1 MSDGV
6 RARLFDAD
14 GHDRE
19 IDLAEQ
25 PLTDVGDRRL
35 IWVDIDLAAGGTLDA
50 VADALALDARDRQRI
65 ETDTATARLV
75 QSVDRLHLTLESL
88 EPEDPDDEAGPL
100 VRREIDLLA
109 GAGLVVTVRRGR
121 VDALERFSDGLAE
134 ETSFGVLDAGDLL
147 SSLVDEVITGYLRL
161 AESIELGIDKLD
173 QQALVG
179 DPETDVLA
187 GIVAARRRISL
198 VRRTLAPHRSA
209 LAALARPE
217 MRAES
222 AVGLPWPG
230 LVERLESALGQLESL
245 RDGLLGTY
253 DVHMG
258 RVAQRANDVM
268 KALTMLS
275 AVLLPAVVLAGVMG
289 MNFDV
294 PFFEDS
300 GNFYVVLAAM
310 AGFAALLLV
319 IARRRRWW

>member
-1 MSDGV
+1 M

-19 IDLAEQ
+19 IDLVDH

-50 VADALALDARDRQRI
+50 VADALALDARDRRRI
-65 ETDTATARLV
+65 ESDTATARLV
-75 QSVDRLHLTLESL
+75 QSADRLHLTIESL
-88 EPEDPDDEAGPL
+88 EPEDAQDQDGPL

-109 GAGLVVTVRRGR
+109 GTGLVVTVRRGR
-121 VDALERFSDGLAE
+121 VDALARFTEELGD
-134 ETSFGVLDAGDLL
+134 ETSLGVLDAGDLL

-161 AESIELGIDKLD
+161 AESIERGIDRLD
-173 QQALVG
+173 QRALVG
-179 DPETDVLA
+179 DPDTDVLA

-198 VRRTLAPHRSA
+198 IRRTLAPHRSA

-222 AVGLPWPG
+222 AVGHPWPG
-230 LVERLESALGQLESL
+230 LVERLETALGALESL
-245 RDGLLGTY
+245 REGLLGTY

-289 MNFDV
+289 MNFEV
-294 PFFEDS
+294 PFFEES
-300 GNFYVVLAAM
+300 GNFFVVLAAM
-310 AGFAALLLV
+310 TGFAVVLLLV
-319 IARRRRWW
+319 ARWRRWW

>member
-1 MSDGV
+1 M

-19 IDLAEQ
+19 IDLVDH

-50 VADALALDARDRQRI
+50 VADALALDARDRRRI
-65 ETDTATARLV
+65 ESDTATARLV
-75 QSVDRLHLTLESL
+75 QSADRLHLTIESL
-88 EPEDPDDEAGPL
+88 EPEDAQDQDGPL

-109 GAGLVVTVRRGR
+109 GTGLVVTVRRGR
-121 VDALERFSDGLAE
+121 VDALARFTEELGD
-134 ETSFGVLDAGDLL
+134 ETSLGVLDAGDLL

-161 AESIELGIDKLD
+161 AESIERGIDRLD
-173 QQALVG
+173 QRALVG
-179 DPETDVLA
+179 DPDTDVLA

-198 VRRTLAPHRSA
+198 IRRTLAPHRSA

-222 AVGLPWPG
+222 AVGQPWPG
-230 LVERLESALGQLESL
+230 LVERLETALGALESL
-245 RDGLLGTY
+245 REGLLGTY

-289 MNFDV
+289 MNFEV
-294 PFFEDS
+294 PFFEES
-300 GNFYVVLAAM
+300 ENFFVVLVAM
-310 AGFAALLLV
+310 AGFAVLLLV
-319 IARRRRWW
+319 VTRWRRWW

>member
-1 MSDGV
+1 M
-6 RARLFDAD
+6 
-14 GHDRE
+14 
-19 IDLAEQ
+19 
-25 PLTDVGDRRL
+25 
-35 IWVDIDLAAGGTLDA
+35 
-50 VADALALDARDRQRI
+50 ADALALDARDRQRI

-88 EPEDPDDEAGPL
+88 EPEDPAADDGPL

-121 VDALERFSDGLAE
+121 LEALERFSEGLAD
-134 ETSFGVLDAGDLL
+134 ETSLGVLDAGDLL

-161 AESIELGIDKLD
+161 GDSIELGIDKLD
-173 QQALVG
+173 QQALLG
-179 DPETDVLA
+179 EQGTDVLA

-198 VRRTLAPHRSA
+198 IRRTLAPHRSA

-222 AVGLPWPG
+222 AVGHPWPG

-294 PFFEDS
+294 PIFEDS
-300 GNFYVVLAAM
+300 ANFYVVLAAM
-310 AGFAALLLV
+310 AGFAVLLLV
-319 IARRRRWW
+319 IARGRRWW

>member
-1 MSDGV
+1 M
-6 RARLFDAD
+6 
-14 GHDRE
+14 
-19 IDLAEQ
+19 AE
-25 PLTDVGDRRL
+25 
-35 IWVDIDLAAGGTLDA
+35 
-50 VADALALDARDRQRI
+50 ALSLDARDRRRI
-65 ETDTATARLV
+65 ETDTATAGLV

-88 EPEDPDDEAGPL
+88 EPEDPDDVDGPL

-121 VDALERFSDGLAE
+121 VDALARFSDALAD
-134 ETSFGVLDAGDLL
+134 ETRLGVLDAGDLL
-147 SSLVDEVITGYLRL
+147 SSFVDEVITGYLRL
-161 AESIELGIDKLD
+161 AESIELGIDRLD
-173 QQALVG
+173 HQALVG
-179 DPETDVLA
+179 EPGTDVLA

-198 VRRTLAPHRSA
+198 MRRTLAPHRSA

-222 AVGLPWPG
+222 AVGQPWPG
-230 LVERLESALGQLESL
+230 LVERLETALGSLESL

-268 KALTMLS
+268 KALTLLS

-294 PFFEDS
+294 PIFEDPR
-300 GNFYVVLAAM
+300 NFFVVLAAM
-310 AGFAALLLV
+310 AGFASLLLA
-319 IARRRRWW
+319 IARWRRWL

>member
-1 MSDGV
+1 M

-19 IDLAEQ
+19 IDLVDH
-25 PLTDVGDRRL
+25 PLTDVSDRRL
-35 IWVDIDLAAGGTLDA
+35 IWVDLDLEAGATLDA
-50 VADALALDARDRQRI
+50 VAEALSLDARDRRRI
-65 ETDTATARLV
+65 ESDTATARLV
-75 QSVDRLHLTLESL
+75 QSVDRLHLTVESL
-88 EPEDPDDEAGPL
+88 EPEDADDLDGTL

-109 GAGLVVTVRRGR
+109 GPGLVVTVRRGR
-121 VDALERFSDGLAE
+121 VDALERFTEGLAE
-134 ETSFGVLDAGDLL
+134 ETSLGVLDAGDLL

-161 AESIELGIDKLD
+161 AESIERAIDRLD

-179 DPETDVLA
+179 DPDTDVLA

-222 AVGLPWPG
+222 AIGRPWPG
-230 LVERLESALGQLESL
+230 LAERLETALGTLESL
-245 RDGLLGTY
+245 RDALLGTY

-258 RVAQRANDVM
+258 RAAQRANDVM
-268 KALTMLS
+268 KTLTMLS

-289 MNFDV
+289 MNFEV
-294 PFFEDS
+294 PFFEES
-300 GNFYVVLAAM
+300 GNFFVVLAAM
-310 AGFAALLLV
+310 VGFAVLLLAV
-319 IARRRRWW
+319 ARWRRWW